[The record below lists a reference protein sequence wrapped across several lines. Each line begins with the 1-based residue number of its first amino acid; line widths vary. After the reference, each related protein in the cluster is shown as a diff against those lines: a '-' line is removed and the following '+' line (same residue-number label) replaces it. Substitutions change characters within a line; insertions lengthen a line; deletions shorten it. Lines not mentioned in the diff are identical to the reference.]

1 VLEQRFGLRPCLF
14 KALALGDVDENAM
27 GARLPVW
34 SVMDA
39 AVDQDSE
46 RLCRPSAGSGTSVR

>member
-1 VLEQRFGLRPCLF
+1 LPV
-14 KALALGDVDENAM
+14 KALALGDVGEDAM
-27 GARLPVW
+27 GARLPVR

-46 RLCRPSAGSGTSVR
+46 RLAVLLPKVAHQFVDAARRR